1 MENTQEPYILGDL
14 PRQRLSRSQKGKKW
28 GKTCIDELEK
38 ITYGDINYN
47 GRSSRFKKQIN
58 YDLFNGKLDQQDFQY
73 ILNPFGFSESEFPA
87 TMQHYDIISPKVQ
100 LLMGEEIKRPFNFKV
115 VSHDPDAISQLEE
128 KKKEMLI
135 DYLYT
140 ILVPPQ
146 EQAQQEQEQQKLE
159 VTDPEGFVA
168 VDRVAGAVKLV
179 DRMEFSRANF
189 TMPKGWN

>member
-128 KKKEMLI
+128 KKKEIKKFIKDNMDKMTDSELAAAVRKKS
-135 DYLYT
+135 DNETEYNWNT
-140 ILVPPQ
+140 
-146 EQAQQEQEQQKLE
+146 ETKE
-159 VTDPEGFVA
+159 VEAHD
-168 VDRVAGAVKLV
+168 K
-179 DRMEFSRANF
+179 
-189 TMPKGWN
+189 PK